1 MIKAEPV
8 VKNGSSAPTVS
19 DIIDRQPMSGFQ
31 IWTMVLCGLV
41 LVMDGFST
49 QTIGALALP
58 VSASTRIPV
67 SAFGPIFSASLFGLM
82 IAALATGPVADRWG
96 RKWPIIFSTFMVA
109 IFSILTARA
118 TSFNELF
125 VFRFLTGLGIGGAMP
140 NVVALASEYA
150 PKRLLS
156 VAVAMLFCGVPLG
169 SLLCGVISSAMLSTW
184 GWQWVFYIGGILP
197 IALSL
202 LLIFVLAESVQFMVV
217 RGRDSRKIAKLLA
230 RISPENAAMPTDFSA
245 MAQHKGHEGAPVKQL
260 FTEGRSVGTV
270 LLWIPNFM
278 NLLLMYFLINW
289 LPALLKESGMSV
301 SAGVLAIS
309 FYNFGGILG
318 SFVEGWLI
326 NGFGAYM
333 ILLAEFGLCT
343 LFIGSL
349 AAVSGSF
356 PLVIAIAF
364 TLGFLV
370 TGAQAGLNVSSARFY
385 PTSIRSTG
393 VGWSLGIGRIGSIV
407 GPLVAGLL
415 LSAGWKPFQVLLSGA
430 TAALCAWI
438 AILVSN
444 RTRDHATPYAK
455 Q

>member
-1 MIKAEPV
+1 MTKAEPV
-8 VKNGSSAPTVS
+8 MTKGSTAATVG
-19 DIIDRQPMSGFQ
+19 DIIDQQPMSPFQ
-31 IWTMVLCGLV
+31 IWTMILCGLV

-49 QTIGALALP
+49 QTIGALSLP
-58 VSASTRIPV
+58 VSVSTHIPV
-67 SAFGPIFSASLFGLM
+67 SAFGPIFSASLFGYM
-82 IAALATGPVADRWG
+82 IAALATGPIADRWG
-96 RKWPIIFSTFMVA
+96 RKWPIIFSTLAVA

-118 TSFNELF
+118 TTFNELF
-125 VFRFLTGLGIGGAMP
+125 AFRFLTGLGIGGAMP
-140 NVVALASEYA
+140 NVVALGSEYA

-156 VAVAMLFCGVPLG
+156 VVVAMLFCGVPLG
-169 SLLCGVISSAMLSTW
+169 SMLCGVISSAMLSTW

-197 IALSL
+197 MALSL
-202 LLIFVLAESVQFMVV
+202 LLIFVLAESVQFMVL
-217 RGRDSRKIAKLLA
+217 RGGDSKEVSKLLA
-230 RISPENAAMPTDFSA
+230 RISPGHAATAAALPA
-245 MAQHKGHEGAPVKQL
+245 AAPQKVREGVPVRKL
-260 FTEGRSVGTV
+260 FTEGRSVGTI
-270 LLWIPNFM
+270 LLWAPNFM

-326 NGFGAYM
+326 NGFGASRV
-333 ILLAEFGLCT
+333 LLTEFGLCA
-343 LFIGSL
+343 LFIASL
-349 AAVSGSF
+349 ATFSGSF

-385 PTSIRSTG
+385 PTSMRSTG
-393 VGWSLGIGRIGSIV
+393 VGWSLGIGRIGSVV
-407 GPLVAGLL
+407 GPLIAGFF

-444 RTRDHATPYAK
+444 RTSGHATPYTYR
-455 Q
+455 

>member
-19 DIIDRQPMSGFQ
+19 DIIDQHPMTGFQ
-31 IWTMVLCGLV
+31 IWTMVLGGLV

-58 VSASTRIPV
+58 VSASTHIPV
-67 SAFGPIFSASLFGLM
+67 STFGPIFSASLFGYM
-82 IAALATGPVADRWG
+82 IAALAMGPIADRWG
-96 RKWPIIFSTFMVA
+96 RKWPIILSTFAVA
-109 IFSILTARA
+109 VFSILTAWA
-118 TSFNELF
+118 TSFNELL
-125 VFRFLTGLGIGGAMP
+125 VFRFLTGLGIGGAIP

-156 VAVAMLFCGVPLG
+156 VLIAILFCGIPLG
-169 SLLCGVISSAMLSTW
+169 STLCGVVSSALLSTW
-184 GWQWVFYIGGILP
+184 GWQWVFYIGGIVP
-197 IALSL
+197 IVLSL
-202 LLIFVLAESVQFMVV
+202 ALIFVLPESVQFMVV
-217 RGRDSRKIAKLLA
+217 RGRDSRKIKKLLA
-230 RISPENAAMPTDFSA
+230 RVSPEVAATPVDFSA
-245 MAQHKGHEGAPVKQL
+245 AAQQKDRQGAPVKQL
-260 FTEGRSVGTV
+260 FSEGRSVGTI

-309 FYNFGGILG
+309 FYNFGGIVG
-318 SFVEGWLI
+318 SFAEGWLI
-326 NGFGAYM
+326 NGFGAYL
-333 ILLAEFGLCT
+333 ILLAEFGLCA

-364 TLGFLV
+364 ILGFLV

-430 TAALCAWI
+430 TAGLCALV

-444 RTRDHATPYAK
+444 RTHALTPYGR

>member
-1 MIKAEPV
+1 MTKAELV
-8 VKNGSSAPTVS
+8 VTDGSTAPTVS
-19 DIIDRQPMSGFQ
+19 DIIDQQPMSPFQ

-49 QTIGALALP
+49 QTLGALALP
-58 VSASTRIPV
+58 VSVSTRIPV
-67 SAFGPIFSASLFGLM
+67 SAFGPIFSASLFGYML
-82 IAALATGPVADRWG
+82 AALATGPVADRWG
-96 RKWPIIFSTFMVA
+96 RKWPIIVSTLAVA
-109 IFSILTARA
+109 VFSILTARA
-118 TSFNELF
+118 TSFNEIF
-125 VFRFLTGLGIGGAMP
+125 AFRFLTGLGIGGAMP

-156 VAVAMLFCGVPLG
+156 VVVAMLFCGMPLG
-169 SLLCGVISSAMLSTW
+169 SMLCGVISSAMLSTW

-202 LLIFVLAESVQFMVV
+202 VLIFALAESVQFMVV
-217 RGRDSRKIAKLLA
+217 QGGDSRKVTKLLA
-230 RISPENAAMPTDFSA
+230 RISPVNAETPAGVQIA
-245 MAQHKGHEGAPVKQL
+245 AQQKGPKRVPVKQL
-260 FTEGRSVGTV
+260 FTEGRSIGTI

-318 SFVEGWLI
+318 SFVEGWLL

-333 ILLAEFGLCT
+333 VLLAEFGLCS
-343 LFIGSL
+343 LFIASL
-349 AAVSGSF
+349 ATFSGSF
-356 PLVIAIAF
+356 PIVIAIAF

-385 PTSIRSTG
+385 PTSMRSTG
-393 VGWSLGIGRIGSIV
+393 VGWSLGIGRIGSVV
-407 GPLVAGLL
+407 GPLIAGSF
-415 LSAGWKPFQVLLSGA
+415 LSAGWNPFQVLLSGA
-430 TAALCAWI
+430 AAALCAWI

-444 RTRDHATPYAK
+444 PATGRTAPYTHR
-455 Q
+455 

>member
-1 MIKAEPV
+1 MTKAEIAV
-8 VKNGSSAPTVS
+8 TNGSTAPTVS
-19 DIIDRQPMSGFQ
+19 DIIDQQPLSGFQ

-58 VSASTRIPV
+58 VSVSTRIPV
-67 SAFGPIFSASLFGLM
+67 SAFGPIFSASLLGYM
-82 IAALATGPVADRWG
+82 IAALATGPIADRWG
-96 RKWPIIFSTFMVA
+96 RKWPIIFSTFALA
-109 IFSILTARA
+109 IFSIFTARA
-118 TSFNELF
+118 TSFNQIF
-125 VFRFLTGLGIGGAMP
+125 AFRFLTGLGIGGAMP

-150 PKRLLS
+150 PKRLMS
-156 VAVAMLFCGVPLG
+156 VIVAILFCGVPLG
-169 SLLCGVISSAMLSTW
+169 SMLCGVISSAMLSTW

-217 RGRDSRKIAKLLA
+217 RGKDSRKVAKLLA
-230 RISPENAAMPTDFSA
+230 RISPENAATPTGFSSA
-245 MAQHKGHEGAPVKQL
+245 EPHKGHEGVPVKEL
-260 FTEGRSVGTV
+260 FTEGRSIGTI
-270 LLWIPNFM
+270 LLWVPNFM

-289 LPALLKESGMSV
+289 LPVLLKEFGMSV

-309 FYNFGGILG
+309 CYNFGGILG

-326 NGFGAYM
+326 NGFGACLV
-333 ILLAEFGLCT
+333 LLAEFGVCA
-343 LFIGSL
+343 LFIVFL
-349 AAVSGSF
+349 AAVPGSF

-364 TLGFLV
+364 TLGFMV

-393 VGWSLGIGRIGSIV
+393 VGWSLGIGRIGSV
-407 GPLVAGLL
+407 AGPLIAGFLL
-415 LSAGWKPFQVLLSGA
+415 DAGWKPFQVLLSGG

-438 AILVSN
+438 AIFVSS
-444 RTRDHATPYAK
+444 RTRRATPYGNR
-455 Q
+455 